1 MQFSPDTIMQTPIGI
16 DLLEVQSYKDW
27 QQLDI

>member
-1 MQFSPDTIMQTPIGI
+1 MQFSPDTIMQIPIGI
-16 DLLEVQSYKDW
+16 DLLEVQSYKDK